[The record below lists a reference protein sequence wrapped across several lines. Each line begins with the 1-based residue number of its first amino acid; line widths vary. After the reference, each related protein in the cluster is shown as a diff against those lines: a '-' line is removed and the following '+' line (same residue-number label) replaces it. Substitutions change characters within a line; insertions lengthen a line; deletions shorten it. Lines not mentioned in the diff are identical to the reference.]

1 MEKVNELSFLFYLSI
16 AGRWYRSQTVQY
28 GNLMLPLI
36 PVQRQQ
42 HGIGAGS
49 GGVGGR
55 YRLIGGTLVI
65 GSIVPEDQGRY
76 VCSVNNS
83 AGVVESRTELLFR
96 EKLQVRILEA
106 SPVSISQTSTSAA
119 ALVVVDAETPVT
131 ITCSFSGSPR

>member
-1 MEKVNELSFLFYLSI
+1 
-16 AGRWYRSQTVQY
+16 
-28 GNLMLPLI
+28 MLPLI
-36 PVQRQQ
+36 PAQRQE
-42 HGIGAGS
+42 HGVG
-49 GGVGGR
+49 GGR

-65 GSIVPEDQGRY
+65 SSVVPEDQGRY

-106 SPVSISQTSTSAA
+106 SPSSQVTANA
-119 ALVVVDAETPVT
+119 QLVVDAEMPVT